1 MTHSASERTEA
12 GVPTTKTLTMIGF
25 KVILSWHYLV
35 LFSPIFIGAIDGAS
49 FPFLL
54 ERQLTLYITLALTFA
69 LLVGVG
75 RFFLKR
81 NKTAPSGFLI
91 GGAGILAT
99 VATALAVVTLD
110 DGTPLRL
117 ASVVLLG
124 FSEALLMFL
133 WLHYYMEAAAGHLF
147 RSFAVDMMAGGL
159 FAFLTCSLVSPLS
172 LIVTLLMPG
181 VATISLVANWSSVKP
196 VVVDA
201 PALSSGSSESGKE
214 PSRKRIVRHS
224 LKTLLPTTVYAF
236 VFGLL
241 QGSFIVSDVALLMAG
256 NALVLV
262 GIVVAGGIIFFIREA
277 PGTNSDIDT
286 IHRFS
291 LLFFVLGV
299 VGLSLYGSAGGGG
312 GPHCVRD
319 CYFGGIQPVRFWRN
333 DSWRWACAQA

>member
-1 MTHSASERTEA
+1 MTHSASERAE
-12 GVPTTKTLTMIGF
+12 GGMPTTKTLTMIGF

-35 LFSPIFIGAIDGAS
+35 LFSPIFIGAIDQAS
-49 FPFLL
+49 FRFFL
-54 ERQLTLYITLALTFA
+54 ERQLTLYITLALSFA

-81 NKTAPSGFLI
+81 NKTAPSRLLI

-99 VATALAVVTLD
+99 VATACAVLTLGD
-110 DGTPLRL
+110 DTPLRL

-133 WLHYYMEAAAGHLF
+133 WLYYYMEAAAGHLF

-159 FAFLTCSLVSPLS
+159 IAFLTCSLVPPLS
-172 LIVTLLMPG
+172 LIVALLMPG
-181 VATISLVANWSSVKP
+181 VATISLIANWGSVEPVSVEASAHKP
-196 VVVDA
+196 VEA
-201 PALSSGSSESGKE
+201 PPRRS
-214 PSRKRIVRHS
+214 IVRHS

-241 QGSFIVSDVALLMAG
+241 QGGFIVSDVALLMAG
-256 NALVLV
+256 SSFVLI

-277 PGTNSDIDT
+277 PETNGDIDT

-299 VGLSLYGSAGGGG
+299 VGLSFLGGAGGGG
-312 GPHCVRD
+312 EGAHCRRNRHFGRLQPLRLWRD
-319 CYFGGIQPVRFWRN
+319 DPRRRAG
-333 DSWRWACAQA
+333 AQA